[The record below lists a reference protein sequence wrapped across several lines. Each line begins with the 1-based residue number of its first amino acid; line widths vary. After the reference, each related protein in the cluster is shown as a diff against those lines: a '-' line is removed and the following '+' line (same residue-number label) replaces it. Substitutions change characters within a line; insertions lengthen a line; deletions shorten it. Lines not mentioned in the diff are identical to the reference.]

1 MRFRTTLLSWTFVLK
16 PFKKTL
22 KKTSIGVFYLETN
35 KTFQKKF
42 QKQHSHADAN
52 SDFAQIDDAKKK
64 DILKSMIASHLF

>member
-1 MRFRTTLLSWTFVLK
+1 
-16 PFKKTL
+16 
-22 KKTSIGVFYLETN
+22 VFYLETN